1 MKFKIAACAFLLL
14 ALSLGFNI
22 MLTTASMEKVF
33 TEAVV
38 SEYKVVAGDLQRG
51 IARALKFGKRLD
63 KFTGIQRILDTT
75 RDHIFQRVVV
85 RHTPQGFE
93 RRMLD
98 KNDIVISLARPD
110 GSILYS
116 TNDKLVGET
125 LPGAILAL
133 FPGHGGTGGKGG
145 EGGDEQPADFAAY
158 GDDFHIALPV
168 AAPSGG
174 VAAYAVIGFGQ
185 AQVQRLLKP
194 FFDYN
199 LEITAAIM
207 ACGLTLLIV
216 ALSLLTYAA
225 PLASG
230 LPMRR
235 ISVSLFL
242 VVGLAQVV
250 FSGLNMRSF
259 RDEFLAINQA
269 KAETLMTLLQE
280 DIEFFF
286 KKGLKLENLRNLDDL
301 LGDVIS
307 ASPELRDIVV
317 YDTDGKPIFVATQEA
332 THDYR
337 ADGGD
342 AEGPAVDPLMGDFD
356 PRYRSHWPLMRKGTL
371 HGHLVANVS
380 RSHLMRKMTEI
391 AKDSVTVL
399 VISILFFVEM
409 LILANL
415 FLKEQSEH
423 ANGNGNKAP
432 PEAVS
437 SPQGGA
443 GTVPFTAIRP
453 AAFLFLFG
461 IDMCISFLPLYM
473 KKLYVPILG
482 LSKEVVLGLPIS
494 VEMLFAGVGTLVSGT
509 WIDRRGW
516 HEPFWAGVA
525 AATAGTAWSWLAPDA
540 LHFIAARG
548 LVGLGFGLFIMS
560 AQGFVVTQT
569 EANKKAQGMAQMWA
583 GVFAGSICG
592 GAAGAMMAER
602 VGYRPVLMAGMVIVA
617 LTAIYA
623 LLFLRRAMDAGAAQR
638 RARAEAAS
646 QAPRLTLAKALAY
659 LFDRDVFGLLVLAYI
674 PGALAFVGFMYYFS
688 PVYLSDVGA
697 SQSDIGRIYMLY
709 GVCLIYIA
717 PFISRFLDIADNQ
730 KFYVFLS
737 GAVGCLGFTT
747 YYFFGGLPAT
757 ALTAL
762 LLGLSGSFD
771 PTRAYVLKLK
781 ATHDLGEG
789 TAMSLFNSVG
799 RLGQVAGPMIFGW
812 MLLQFGMPDAVTFF
826 GVAYLAVIVLFSF
839 CTRTEKQL
847 AEKGLLHK
855 PEK

>member
-38 SEYKVVAGDLQRG
+38 SEYRVVAGDLQRG

-75 RDHIFQRVVV
+75 RDQIFQRVVV

-93 RRMLD
+93 RKMLD
-98 KNDIVISLARPD
+98 KDDIAISLARPD
-110 GSILYS
+110 GEVLYS
-116 TNDKLVGET
+116 TNDKLVGEA
-125 LPGAILAL
+125 LPEAILAL
-133 FPGHGGTGGKGG
+133 FPGQGGG
-145 EGGDEQPADFAAY
+145 EGGDEHPAEDSDEHASDFASF

-168 AAPSGG
+168 ADPSGG
-174 VAAYAVIGFGQ
+174 VAACVVIGFGQ
-185 AQVQRLLKP
+185 SQVQRLLKP

-207 ACGLTLLIV
+207 ACGLTLLLV
-216 ALSLLTYAA
+216 ALSLLTHAA

-242 VVGLAQVV
+242 VVGLAQIV

-286 KKGLKLENLRNLDDL
+286 KKGLKLDNLRNLDDL
-301 LGDVIS
+301 LGDVIG

-317 YDTDGKPIFVATQEA
+317 YDTDGKPVFLATQEA
-332 THDYR
+332 TYDYR
-337 ADGGD
+337 TGV
-342 AEGPAVDPLMGDFD
+342 GPEIDPLMGNFD
-356 PRYRSHWPLMRKGTL
+356 ERYRSHWPLMRKGEL

-380 RSHLMRKMTEI
+380 RAHLMRKMTEI

-415 FLKEQSEH
+415 FLKEQS
-423 ANGNGNKAP
+423 ANGGGNGNKAP
-432 PEAVS
+432 PEAAAAKAA
-437 SPQGGA
+437 GA
-443 GTVPFTAIRP
+443 VPFTAIRP

-494 VEMLFAGVGTLVSGT
+494 VEMFFAGVGTLVTGT

-525 AATAGTAWSWLAPDA
+525 AATAGTAWSWLAPNA

-569 EANKKAQGMAQMWA
+569 GTNMKAQGMAQMWA

-602 VGYRPVLMAGMVIVA
+602 VGYRPVLMAGMFIVA
-617 LTAIYA
+617 LTAAYA
-623 LLFLRRAMDAGAAQR
+623 LLFLRRAMGGTAARDA
-638 RARAEAAS
+638 RAKAEAAG
-646 QAPRLTLAKALAY
+646 QAPRLTLGKAMDY
-659 LFDRDVFGLLVLAYI
+659 LLDRDVFGLLVLAYI
-674 PGALAFVGFMYYFS
+674 PSALAFVGFMYYFS

-717 PFISRFLDIADNQ
+717 PFFSRFLDIADNQ
-730 KFYVFLS
+730 KFYIFLS

-799 RLGQVAGPMIFGW
+799 RLGQVAGPVIFGW
-812 MLLQFGMPDAVTFF
+812 MLLQFGMPNAVTFF
-826 GVAYLAVIVLFSF
+826 GVAYLGIIVLFSF
-839 CTRTEKQL
+839 CTRTQKQL
-847 AEKGLLHK
+847 DAKGLLHK
-855 PEK
+855 AEE